1 MPADPTLARIMD
13 AYKRAWEELDP
24 ALVVT
29 VFTDDATYQEDPF
42 SEPMAGREAIRAYW
56 QGAADTQREVCFA
69 WRPLL
74 SAGALHLV
82 EWDAAFTRTASGR
95 RVELRGVMLL
105 ELRGGRIA
113 RFREFWHRREP
124 A

>member
-1 MPADPTLARIMD
+1 MAADATLAQIMD
-13 AYKRAWEELDP
+13 TYRRAWEKLDP
-24 ALVVT
+24 ELALT
-29 VFTDDATYQEDPF
+29 LFTDDATYQEDPF
-42 SEPMAGREAIRAYW
+42 AEPMAGREAIRAYW
-56 QGAADTQREVCFA
+56 QGAANTQRDVHFS

-74 SAGALHLV
+74 SADALHAV
-82 EWDAAFTRTASGR
+82 EWEAQFTRTASGR

-105 ELRGGRIA
+105 ELRDGRIA